1 MRLIALSLRTLSPI
15 FIIVG
20 LSCSFCRA
28 FAVFSKLTVRRHLQ
42 LLKRGQTT
50 RGMSGDYP
58 RVTYIEVSELASL
71 VRDQRGSVDR
81 TFAVVDVR
89 DDDYYGGHIPGAVNV
104 PSLRWDDDD
113 TVEKLIKDYV
123 IPGKEKA
130 FVIFHCMQSMQRGP
144 SCAMRFANRLSFEK
158 ADNPNIRTEVYV
170 T

>member
-1 MRLIALSLRTLSPI
+1 MRLLALSLSNLFLI

-20 LSCSFCRA
+20 LGCSFCRA
-28 FAVFSKLTVRRHLQ
+28 FAVISKHAIRRHQ
-42 LLKRGQTT
+42 LLKRGQSA

-58 RVTYIEVSELASL
+58 RVTYIEASELASII
-71 VRDQRGSVDR
+71 RDQRDSVDR

-104 PSLRWDDDD
+104 PSLTWDDDD

-123 IPGKEKA
+123 EPGKEKE
-130 FVIFHCMQSMQRGP
+130 FVVFHCMQSMQRGP

-158 ADNPNIRTEVYV
+158 ADNPNIRTEV
-170 T
+170 